1 MRQGVTNT
9 PRAAAEF
16 GGEEEFDDSGS
27 VVEEEAVAAGGDG
40 DQNALREASE
50 VILGKGEGGNLGKLK
65 KGGRRNL

>member
-16 GGEEEFDDSGS
+16 GGEEEFDDSGA

-50 VILGKGEGGNLGKLK
+50 GNIRERRGG
-65 KGGRRNL
+65 